1 MSNDKIINNIN
12 DAVQEV
18 RSSLTPYEIRYL
30 KNKNVQ
36 KYNNNLLNWIYLSS
50 SSSHSSLYSAQNVL
64 KEQFNININDVLS
77 RDFNVKQQFWC
88 DFETKVTAHWENEM
102 VESTPWTYEQ
112 VTEKKLNYCFQ
123 NSPYLK
129 ANIKKIPHAN
139 LLSKEMIGV
148 GHGMMSSMCR
158 LKLQWEKQNNLLPT
172 SVVCKLTPTGL
183 PQRVL
188 SRSSALL
195 KMEYLFYENI
205 DTEKANNDIGIN
217 IPKIYYLD
225 YRDSADRFT
234 IIMED
239 LCDENGQN
247 CQQIDQITGLT
258 FDETLRLIKYCGKL
272 HKYFVRQAETLLSP
286 NIRTIAITDP
296 LKKENTVNRMKRDL
310 PVFLNI
316 MKSKPFFIDIENSPI
331 AKLAKVYSLN
341 ASEYYS
347 YFNYTNDY
355 FTVCHGDLRADNVM
369 KSKDGTVIPIDLQ
382 CMKAAPGEFDIA
394 YLLAGSMKVGD
405 RRKYENELI
414 TMYFDE
420 RGYSTSYEKVLSLY
434 HFNLFIAYGLM
445 RFGITTLSTAMGESD
460 RGTEL
465 NNVTLQRFFAAVED
479 WDTLRTVED
488 AILRVKA
495 GKTSVPTEEE
505 CRKCLPQ
512 RKLDS
517 LVDNIN
523 NHDAVSKK

>member
-1 MSNDKIINNIN
+1 M
-12 DAVQEV
+12 
-18 RSSLTPYEIRYL
+18 
-30 KNKNVQ
+30 Q

-50 SSSHSSLYSAQNVL
+50 SSSHSSLYSAQNAL

-129 ANIKKIPHAN
+129 ANIKKIPHAS

-158 LKLQWEKQNNLLPT
+158 LKYNEKPNPLPT
-172 SVVCKLTPTGL
+172 SVVCKLTPTG

-258 FDETLRLIKYCGKL
+258 FDETLRLIKYSGKL

-296 LKKENTVNRMKRDL
+296 LKKENTVNRMSEIYLFFKHNEIQTIL
-310 PVFLNI
+310 LN
-316 MKSKPFFIDIENSPI
+316 
-331 AKLAKVYSLN
+331 
-341 ASEYYS
+341 
-347 YFNYTNDY
+347 T
-355 FTVCHGDLRADNVM
+355 R
-369 KSKDGTVIPIDLQ
+369 
-382 CMKAAPGEFDIA
+382 
-394 YLLAGSMKVGD
+394 
-405 RRKYENELI
+405 
-414 TMYFDE
+414 
-420 RGYSTSYEKVLSLY
+420 
-434 HFNLFIAYGLM
+434 
-445 RFGITTLSTAMGESD
+445 
-460 RGTEL
+460 
-465 NNVTLQRFFAAVED
+465 
-479 WDTLRTVED
+479 
-488 AILRVKA
+488 
-495 GKTSVPTEEE
+495 
-505 CRKCLPQ
+505 
-512 RKLDS
+512 
-517 LVDNIN
+517 
-523 NHDAVSKK
+523 